1 MTRKERVLAAVR
13 GGVPD
18 RVPAAFWLHFPESMH
33 HGKQAVE
40 AHLRFWEETETD
52 ILKVMNENLLPRQ
65 PIATASDW
73 RHTRPLRLDDPFV
86 VDQLDIIKAIAD
98 AVGDE
103 TVVIAT
109 IHGVFASAF
118 HTAFGR
124 DNYEQKR
131 AGLVAHY
138 REAPAAVRAGFRAI
152 AEGLAALVESSLQ
165 AGAQGIYYAAL
176 GGERSLFTDEE
187 FADLIEPVDRAV
199 LGAAQGASAF
209 NILHICKDRVDLKR
223 YASYQPQV
231 VNWAV
236 HEGNPPLIAGRELFP
251 ESTLL
256 GGLDDRAGVLV
267 TGTAEEIEAAVAS
280 TIAQL
285 GAQRFILGADCT
297 LPTEIAYER
306 IRQAVRATG
315 AYKAVEPP

>member
-1 MTRKERVLAAVR
+1 
-13 GGVPD
+13 
-18 RVPAAFWLHFPESMH
+18 
-33 HGKQAVE
+33 
-40 AHLRFWEETETD
+40 
-52 ILKVMNENLLPRQ
+52 
-65 PIATASDW
+65 
-73 RHTRPLRLDDPFV
+73 
-86 VDQLDIIKAIAD
+86 
-98 AVGDE
+98 
-103 TVVIAT
+103 
-109 IHGVFASAF
+109 
-118 HTAFGR
+118 
-124 DNYEQKR
+124 
-131 AGLVAHY
+131 
-138 REAPAAVRAGFRAI
+138 
-152 AEGLAALVESSLQ
+152 LVESSLQ

-285 GAQRFILGADCT
+285 GAQ
-297 LPTEIAYER
+297 
-306 IRQAVRATG
+306 
-315 AYKAVEPP
+315 